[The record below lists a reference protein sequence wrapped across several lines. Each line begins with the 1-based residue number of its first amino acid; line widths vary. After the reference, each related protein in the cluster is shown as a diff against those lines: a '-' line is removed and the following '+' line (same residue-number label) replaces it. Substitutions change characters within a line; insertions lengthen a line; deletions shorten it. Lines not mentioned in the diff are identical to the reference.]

1 MYVGGKAAPAG
12 FTVKAPARPSAAA
25 ANGQGDESSDGGDDS
40 SGWET
45 ASESD
50 GDTDGQGGGEGS
62 EEWSEWDPCV
72 SFFDNKVS
80 SSMEENL
87 KYMYKKFGF
96 FLPDAEYLADPE
108 GLIKYLGA
116 KLAHGKV
123 RVDHLWP
130 AACIGALMHG
140 MEGVEVLVAG
150 LWLTFEVCYSK
161 QTYVGDQ
168 QGSGVLHPG
177 PCVGVRSAG
186 CAWPWVQLGV
196 PGHGFSCS
204 HDASWSAVMTDL
216 RAVDDKLLYLVPAS
230 STRGVLK
237 FPQQSAGGY
246 ALRMCATLRLTPLL
260 LHVLCAAPNSPVAV
274 VGGGRHVCCRC
285 RCTARAMTPTPSSS
299 APCMLC
305 RDIW

>member
-1 MYVGGKAAPAG
+1 MMLSDLNILVASAPFDPARTCALRVSVYPALCVFLAGGKAAPAG

-25 ANGQGDESSDGGDDS
+25 ANGQDDESADAGDDS

-50 GDTDGQGGGEGS
+50 GDADGQGGGEGS

-123 RVDHLWP
+123 GGDPSVGDSVYR
-130 AACIGALMHG
+130 GAHAG
-140 MEGVEVLVAG
+140 NGGYGEEVL
-150 LWLTFEVCYSK
+150 
-161 QTYVGDQ
+161 
-168 QGSGVLHPG
+168 
-177 PCVGVRSAG
+177 
-186 CAWPWVQLGV
+186 
-196 PGHGFSCS
+196 
-204 HDASWSAVMTDL
+204 
-216 RAVDDKLLYLVPAS
+216 
-230 STRGVLK
+230 
-237 FPQQSAGGY
+237 
-246 ALRMCATLRLTPLL
+246 
-260 LHVLCAAPNSPVAV
+260 
-274 VGGGRHVCCRC
+274 
-285 RCTARAMTPTPSSS
+285 
-299 APCMLC
+299 
-305 RDIW
+305 